1 MFISLPSQS
10 NPIQDVYHHLNQLQE
25 RVQNVYHRSDQFQP
39 VWNVRGEFPLGA
51 HPATPPFTAT
61 INLEATT
68 DHLSILSR
76 TPLCNTIQT
85 LFHSEQSPPL
95 LPSYTLSRTSLCQA
109 EEALVCRQ
117 CSPPAFL
124 WKTIALHPPLLFPLE
139 EAHSLANNAH
149 QSWSPQVSRI
159 RIGYSPGERLGE
171 ASSTRLISMYM
182 SPPASAPPL
191 LHCP

>member
-10 NPIQDVYHHLNQLQE
+10 NPIQDVYHRLNQLQE

-76 TPLCNTIQT
+76 TPLLCNTIHFFT
-85 LFHSEQSPPL
+85 KVSRAHPCCHPTHWAEHLFAMLKKHLRAGSVRLRPFCGKQ
-95 LPSYTLSRTSLCQA
+95 LPCTHPC
-109 EEALVCRQ
+109 
-117 CSPPAFL
+117 CSPL
-124 WKTIALHPPLLFPLE
+124 KKLIHSQTMRTNLGLLKC
-139 EAHSLANNAH
+139 
-149 QSWSPQVSRI
+149 
-159 RIGYSPGERLGE
+159 PG
-171 ASSTRLISMYM
+171 
-182 SPPASAPPL
+182 
-191 LHCP
+191 

>member
-10 NPIQDVYHHLNQLQE
+10 NPIQDVYHRLNQLQE

-76 TPLCNTIQT
+76 TPLCNTIRT
-85 LFHSEQSPPL
+85 NTPL
-95 LPSYTLSRTSLCQA
+95 LPSYTLSRTSLCWRSTCEPPVFSSGLFVENNCPA
-109 EEALVCRQ
+109 PILVVPPWRSSFTRKQ
-117 CSPPAFL
+117 CAPILVSSSVPD
-124 WKTIALHPPLLFPLE
+124 KNRLFPERETERGLFHA
-139 EAHSLANNAH
+139 AHFH
-149 QSWSPQVSRI
+149 V
-159 RIGYSPGERLGE
+159 YE
-171 ASSTRLISMYM
+171 ST
-182 SPPASAPPL
+182 
-191 LHCP
+191 C